1 MTGGAALVLL
11 GEVALD
17 VWDKVLDAGGYG
29 AGDGTGHWWVR
40 TQRGQLVISVWPPST
55 RKDGLLP
62 LIVPGLQ
69 LATR

>member
-1 MTGGAALVLL
+1 MTGGGGLVLL
-11 GEVALD
+11 GAVALD
-17 VWDKVLDAGGYG
+17 VWAEVLDETGYG
-29 AGDGTGHWWVR
+29 AGDGSGHWRGR
-40 TQRGQLVISVWPPST
+40 TQRGQLALSVWPPPT